1 MPKIDFEINTWLQE
15 AISYDL
21 KIWTREKVKAEHGVS
36 EDIYIQIDDPQFSY
50 GIIDVHWGYGLYPNS
65 TIGCE
70 SFSLKE
76 VLNMIIRG
84 NDVPEKEEMVG
95 FDGASVKAVVTEGPS
110 GLFIG
115 TDKLVV
121 SPLKK
126 DKVGKKK

>member
-1 MPKIDFEINTWLQE
+1 MPKIDLEIDSWLQD
-15 AISYDL
+15 AITYEIKNL
-21 KIWTREKVKAEHGVS
+21 VREKVRVEHRVS
-36 EDIYIQIDDPQFSY
+36 EGTYIDVYSPEFSY
-50 GIIDVHWGYGLYPNS
+50 GIIDVRWGYGLYPNS

-84 NDVPEKEEMVG
+84 NDVPEKEAMVG
-95 FDGASVKAVVTEGPS
+95 FDGTPVKAVVTEGQS

-115 TDKLVV
+115 TDKVVV